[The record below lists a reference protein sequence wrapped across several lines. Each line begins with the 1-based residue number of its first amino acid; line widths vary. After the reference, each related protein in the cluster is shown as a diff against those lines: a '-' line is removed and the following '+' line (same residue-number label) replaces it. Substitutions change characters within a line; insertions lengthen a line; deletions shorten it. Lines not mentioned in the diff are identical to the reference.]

1 MAPDN
6 SPHNS
11 PPDPE
16 ANDADPPI
24 DELVPAQAAV
34 LDDPQEE
41 TERQPEAG
49 QPSEQG
55 EPEEEEEDED
65 RHSFL
70 REVPILVLLALA
82 VALFIKTFLVQ
93 AFFIPSSSMEPTLM
107 PGDRV
112 LVNKLAYRFG
122 DLHRGDVVVF
132 QNPNEAQLPDR
143 NAAEAL
149 VHWLGE
155 GLGFQQPENE
165 DLIKRVMGLPGDI
178 VEIRDHTVRVD
189 GKPVTEP
196 YLTKQV
202 LGTMGDYGPVTVP
215 KGELFVLGD
224 NRGNSSD
231 SRVIGF
237 VPEGNVVGR
246 AFVIIWP
253 PGDAGGLV
261 SG

>member
-1 MAPDN
+1 MAPDRPQDLE
-6 SPHNS
+6 S
-11 PPDPE
+11 
-16 ANDADPPI
+16 NDAEA
-24 DELVPAQAAV
+24 DEL
-34 LDDPQEE
+34 
-41 TERQPEAG
+41 
-49 QPSEQG
+49 
-55 EPEEEEEDED
+55 EEDED

-70 REVPILVLLALA
+70 REIPVLVLLALV

-93 AFFIPSSSMEPTLM
+93 AFFIPSSSMEPTLI

-132 QNPNEAQLPDR
+132 ENPNEAALPDR
-143 NAAEAL
+143 NAVEAL
-149 VHWLGE
+149 FHWLGE
-155 GLGFQQPENE
+155 GLGLQQPENE
-165 DLIKRVMGLPGDI
+165 DLIKRVIGLPGDTI
-178 VEIRDHTVRVD
+178 AIRDHTVVVND
-189 GKPVTEP
+189 DPIPEP
-196 YLTKQV
+196 YLTKEA
-202 LGTMGDYGPVTVP
+202 LRTMSDYGPVTVP
-215 KGELFVLGD
+215 SGELFVLGD

-253 PGDAGGLV
+253 PGDAGGLT

>member
-1 MAPDN
+1 MAPDR
-6 SPHNS
+6 PQV
-11 PPDPE
+11 PE
-16 ANDADPPI
+16 SNVAEAE
-24 DELVPAQAAV
+24 EL
-34 LDDPQEE
+34 
-41 TERQPEAG
+41 
-49 QPSEQG
+49 
-55 EPEEEEEDED
+55 EEDED

-70 REVPILVLLALA
+70 REIPVLVLLALV

-132 QNPNEAQLPDR
+132 QNPNEAALPDR
-143 NAAEAL
+143 NAVEAL
-149 VHWLGE
+149 FHWLGE
-155 GLGFQQPENE
+155 GLGLQQPENE
-165 DLIKRVMGLPGDI
+165 DLIKRVIGLPGDTI
-178 VEIRDHTVRVD
+178 AIRDHTVVVND
-189 GKPVTEP
+189 DPIAEP
-196 YLTKQV
+196 YLTKEV
-202 LGTMGDYGPVTVP
+202 LGSMSDYGPVTVP
-215 KGELFVLGD
+215 RGELFVLGD

-253 PGDAGGLV
+253 PGDAGGLT

>member
-1 MAPDN
+1 MAADRPQ
-6 SPHNS
+6 
-11 PPDPE
+11 DPE
-16 ANDADPPI
+16 SNDAEAEEI
-24 DELVPAQAAV
+24 D
-34 LDDPQEE
+34 
-41 TERQPEAG
+41 
-49 QPSEQG
+49 
-55 EPEEEEEDED
+55 EEDED

-70 REVPILVLLALA
+70 REIPVLVLLALV

-132 QNPNEAQLPDR
+132 QNPNEAALPDR
-143 NAAEAL
+143 NAVEAL
-149 VHWLGE
+149 FHWLGE
-155 GLGFQQPENE
+155 GLGLQQPENE
-165 DLIKRVMGLPGDI
+165 DLIKRVIGLPGDTI
-178 VEIRDHTVRVD
+178 AIRDHAVVVND
-189 GKPVTEP
+189 DPITEP
-196 YLTKQV
+196 YLTREA
-202 LGTMGDYGPVTVP
+202 LGSMSDYGPVTVP
-215 KGELFVLGD
+215 RGELFVLGD

-253 PGDAGGLV
+253 PGDTGGLT

>member
-1 MAPDN
+1 MAPD
-6 SPHNS
+6 SS
-11 PPDPE
+11 QDPE
-16 ANDADPPI
+16 SNDADPPL
-24 DELVPAQAAV
+24 DELVPGTAAA
-34 LDDPQEE
+34 LGEQDGEPDTSPEAAK
-41 TERQPEAG
+41 RPEAG
-49 QPSEQG
+49 EL
-55 EPEEEEEDED
+55 EEEDED

-70 REVPILVLLALA
+70 REVPILILLALA

-165 DLIKRVMGLPGDI
+165 DLIKRVIGLPGDTI
-178 VEIRDHTVRVD
+178 AIRDHTVMVND
-189 GKPVTEP
+189 DPVAEP
-196 YLTKQV
+196 YLTKKAV
-202 LGTMGDYGPVTVP
+202 NSMSDYGPVTVP
-215 KGELFVLGD
+215 RGELFVLGD

-237 VPEGNVVGR
+237 VPQRNVVGR
-246 AFVIIWP
+246 AFIIIWP
-253 PGDAGGLV
+253 PGDAGGLA

>member
-1 MAPDN
+1 MAPDH
-6 SPHNS
+6 SPH
-11 PPDPE
+11 DPE
-16 ANDADPPI
+16 SNDPDPPI

-34 LDDPQEE
+34 LDVPEAE
-41 TERQPEAG
+41 TEAKPEAETEAG
-49 QPSEQG
+49 QQSKQG
-55 EPEEEEEDED
+55 EPEEEEEED

-82 VALFIKTFLVQ
+82 VAIFIKTFLVQ

-122 DLHRGDVVVF
+122 DLSRGDVVVF

-143 NAAEAL
+143 NAVEAL

-165 DLIKRVMGLPGDI
+165 DLIKRVIGLPGDT
-178 VEIRDHTVRVD
+178 VEIRDHTVMVND
-189 GKPVTEP
+189 KPVTEP
-196 YLTKQV
+196 YLSQQV
-202 LGTMGDYGPVTVP
+202 LDTMGDYGPVTVP
-215 KGELFVLGD
+215 DGELFVLGD

-237 VPEGNVVGR
+237 VPERNVVGR

-253 PGDAGGLV
+253 PGDAGGLA

>member
-1 MAPDN
+1 MAPD
-6 SPHNS
+6 SPQ
-11 PPDPE
+11 DPE
-16 ANDADPPI
+16 SNVA
-24 DELVPAQAAV
+24 
-34 LDDPQEE
+34 
-41 TERQPEAG
+41 EA
-49 QPSEQG
+49 G
-55 EPEEEEEDED
+55 EPEEDEDED

-70 REVPILVLLALA
+70 REVPVLVLLALA
-82 VALFIKTFLVQ
+82 LALFIKTFLVQ
-93 AFFIPSSSMEPTLM
+93 AFFIPSSSMEPTLV

-132 QNPNEAQLPDR
+132 ENPNEAALPDR
-143 NAAEAL
+143 NAVEAL
-149 VHWLGE
+149 FHWLGE

-165 DLIKRVMGLPGDI
+165 DLIKRVIGLPGDTI
-178 VEIRDHTVRVD
+178 VIRDHTVVVND
-189 GKPVTEP
+189 DPITEP
-196 YLTKQV
+196 YLTKEA
-202 LGTMGDYGPVTVP
+202 LDSMSDYGPVTVP
-215 KGELFVLGD
+215 RGELFVMGD

-253 PGDAGGLV
+253 PGDAGGLT

>member
-16 ANDADPPI
+16 SNDPDPPI

-34 LDDPQEE
+34 LDDPEAETGREAE
-41 TERQPEAG
+41 TEAG
-49 QPSEQG
+49 EQSEQA
-55 EPEEEEEDED
+55 EEEDED

-107 PGDRV
+107 PGNRV

-122 DLHRGDVVVF
+122 DLNRGDVVVF

-149 VHWLGE
+149 FHWLGE

-165 DLIKRVMGLPGDI
+165 DLIKRVIGLPGDT
-178 VEIRDHTVRVD
+178 VEIRDHTVRVND
-189 GKPVTEP
+189 KPVTEP
-196 YLTKQV
+196 YLSQQV
-202 LGTMGDYGPVTVP
+202 LDTMGDYGPVTVP
-215 KGELFVLGD
+215 DGELFVLGD

-237 VPEGNVVGR
+237 VPERNVVGR

-253 PGDAGGLV
+253 PGDAGGLA

>member
-1 MAPDN
+1 MAPD
-6 SPHNS
+6 SPQ
-11 PPDPE
+11 DPE
-16 ANDADPPI
+16 SNHADPPPG
-24 DELVPAQAAV
+24 ELVRGRAAA
-34 LDDPQEE
+34 LGEPDAALEAAK
-41 TERQPEAG
+41 RPEAG
-49 QPSEQG
+49 EL
-55 EPEEEEEDED
+55 EEEDED

-70 REVPILVLLALA
+70 REVPILILLALA

-165 DLIKRVMGLPGDI
+165 DLIKRVIGLPGDT
-178 VEIRDHTVRVD
+178 VEIRDHTLIVNHD
-189 GKPVTEP
+189 PIAEP
-196 YLTKQV
+196 YLTKRV
-202 LGTMGDYGPVTVP
+202 LATMGDYGPVTVP
-215 KGELFVLGD
+215 DGELFVLGD

-237 VPEGNVVGR
+237 VPERNVVGR
-246 AFVIIWP
+246 AFIIIWP
-253 PGDAGGLV
+253 PGDAGGLA

>member
-1 MAPDN
+1 MTPDH
-6 SPHNS
+6 SPQ
-11 PPDPE
+11 DPE
-16 ANDADPPI
+16 SNDSDPPI
-24 DELVPAQAAV
+24 DELVPAHAAV
-34 LDDPQEE
+34 LDEPQAE

-49 QPSEQG
+49 QQSKQG
-55 EPEEEEEDED
+55 EPEEEEEEEDED

-82 VALFIKTFLVQ
+82 VAIFIKTFLVQ

-122 DLHRGDVVVF
+122 DLSRGDVVVF

-143 NAAEAL
+143 NAIEAL
-149 VHWLGE
+149 AHWLGE

-165 DLIKRVMGLPGDI
+165 DLIKRVIGLPGDT
-178 VEIRDHTVRVD
+178 VEIRDHTVMVND
-189 GKPVTEP
+189 EPVAEP
-196 YLTKQV
+196 YLTQQV
-202 LGTMGDYGPVTVP
+202 LDSMSDYGPVTVP
-215 KGELFVLGD
+215 AGELFVLGD

-237 VPEGNVVGR
+237 VPERNVVGR

-253 PGDAGGLV
+253 PGDAGGLA

>member
-1 MAPDN
+1 MAPDH
-6 SPHNS
+6 SPQ
-11 PPDPE
+11 DPE
-16 ANDADPPI
+16 SNDADPPI

-34 LDDPQEE
+34 LDEPQEE
-41 TERQPEAG
+41 TERQPEAN
-49 QPSEQG
+49 QRSEQG
-55 EPEEEEEDED
+55 KPEEEEEEDED

-165 DLIKRVMGLPGDI
+165 DLIKRVIGLPGDI

-253 PGDAGGLV
+253 PGDAGGLA

>member
-1 MAPDN
+1 MAPD
-6 SPHNS
+6 SPQ
-11 PPDPE
+11 DPE
-16 ANDADPPI
+16 SNDHDPPL
-24 DELVPAQAAV
+24 DELVPTQAAFLV
-34 LDDPQEE
+34 
-41 TERQPEAG
+41 
-49 QPSEQG
+49 
-55 EPEEEEEDED
+55 EPEPESERGRGSDQAEPEDEDED

-70 REVPILVLLALA
+70 REIPILVILALA

-132 QNPNEAQLPDR
+132 QNPNEAALPDR
-143 NAAEAL
+143 NAFEAL
-149 VHWLGE
+149 FHWLGE

-165 DLIKRVMGLPGDI
+165 DLIKRVIGLPG
-178 VEIRDHTVRVD
+178 ETIRIRKHTVMVNND
-189 GKPVTEP
+189 PIAEP
-196 YLTKQV
+196 YLTKEA
-202 LGTMGDYGPVTVP
+202 LDSMGDYGPVTVP
-215 KGELFVLGD
+215 RGELFVLGD

-253 PGDAGGLV
+253 PGDAGGLTP
-261 SG
+261 G